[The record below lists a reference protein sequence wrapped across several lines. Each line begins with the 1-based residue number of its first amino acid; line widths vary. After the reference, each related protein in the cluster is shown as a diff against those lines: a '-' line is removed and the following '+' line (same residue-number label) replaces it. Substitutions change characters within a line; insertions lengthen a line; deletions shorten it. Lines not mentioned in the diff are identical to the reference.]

1 MKRRG
6 GNGPI
11 GVDIGGSSVKL
22 LQLVNRDGRPAIQ
35 AAARFELPA
44 ESADPMERVQTL
56 HDGLAKALS
65 HHAFR
70 GTDCVAALGCAD
82 FQMKSIRLPRM
93 PPEELASAVEFEAR
107 ERFNTGDGGEFRF
120 IPAGEVRHGNDLK
133 EEIIV
138 FAAREGAVQETLQ
151 LLESLKLRPI
161 AVDLTP
167 CAMARSFV
175 RFLRRAE
182 DATAVNVFVDV
193 GWQNTA
199 IAMTRGTDLCFLKIL
214 DVGGRSF
221 STAVAQALSLTLPE
235 ARDLRIRIIREN
247 SGRRNDDQRDGHGD
261 LTNQTPA
268 EIRARASDAVRPLVE
283 RIARDVQL
291 CLRYF
296 AVTFRGNRP
305 ESLTFVGGEAHE
317 PALMEII
324 APTLDVPC
332 MIGYPLR
339 GMDGT
344 QEMSA
349 RDARTLAPCW
359 AVACGLA
366 LRGTP
371 WVGGP
376 RPKAGTRA
384 PEAAAV

>member
-6 GNGPI
+6 GCGPI

-22 LQLVNRDGRPAIQ
+22 LQLVDRDGRPSIQ

-44 ESADPMERVQTL
+44 EAADPVERAQAL
-56 HDGLAKALS
+56 HQGLSKALS
-65 HHAFR
+65 THAFR
-70 GTDCVAALGCAD
+70 GCDAVSALGCAD

-93 PPEELASAVEFEAR
+93 PPDEMTSAVEFEAR
-107 ERFNTGDGGEFRF
+107 ERFNTGESGEFRF

-133 EEIIV
+133 EEVIV

-151 LLESLKLRPI
+151 LMESLKLRPI

-182 DATAVNVFVDV
+182 DAAAVNVFVDA
-193 GWQNTA
+193 GWHSTA

-214 DVGGRSF
+214 DVGGHAF
-221 STAVAQALSLTLPE
+221 SSAVGQALSLPLPE
-235 ARDLRIRIIREN
+235 ACDLRVRIMREYC
-247 SGRRNDDQRDGHGD
+247 GRREGGD
-261 LTNQTPA
+261 EPTFQTPA

-317 PALMEII
+317 PTLMDII
-324 APTLDVPC
+324 APALDVPC

-344 QEMSA
+344 QEMSS

-376 RPKAGTRA
+376 RPKAGARA
-384 PEAAAV
+384 PAETAAV